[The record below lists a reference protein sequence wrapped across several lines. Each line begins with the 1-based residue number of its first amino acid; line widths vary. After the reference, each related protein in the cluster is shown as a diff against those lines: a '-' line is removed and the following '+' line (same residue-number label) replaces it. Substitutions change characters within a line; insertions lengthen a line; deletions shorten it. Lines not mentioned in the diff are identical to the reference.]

1 MPNKIALTN
10 RQRLNWIDA
19 VKGFAIFCVI
29 LGHCLQEYPTII
41 HIHNQY
47 IQAFIMPLF
56 MMISGY
62 LSAKITGIAPIK
74 KRAIQLLIPFTTWA
88 IIAPLLNSS
97 NHYGFSN
104 FLLSVGKTFL
114 YPDQGLWFLWT
125 LFFICCIYSFANYF
139 DTKLGGY
146 KFLIVTN
153 LICILCFPLFEADYF
168 ASHQIVRYYIIFSL
182 GAVFKKN
189 EDYLTKLPLLPVSWV
204 IFLLFLQIFS
214 LKNEE
219 SIFSSLPMAGMLLPT
234 LVRFI
239 CNISGALGLF
249 LLFKKN
255 SRKENNGFIYSGL
268 INLGKISLG
277 IYFFHF
283 FFVSIFTSI
292 WSTYLQ
298 QPTAELN
305 LYLSFFIK
313 AAYFI
318 FQIFATLAITV
329 TIVKIAQR
337 NRLLALLCL
346 GTPFNR

>member
-1 MPNKIALTN
+1 ML
-10 RQRLNWIDA
+10 
-19 VKGFAIFCVI
+19 
-29 LGHCLQEYPTII
+29 
-41 HIHNQY
+41 
-47 IQAFIMPLF
+47 
-56 MMISGY
+56 ISGY
-62 LSAKITGIAPIK
+62 LSAKITGIDPIK

-88 IIAPLLNSS
+88 IIAPLLNFS
-97 NHYGFSN
+97 NHYDLSSY
-104 FLLSVGKTFL
+104 LLSVGETFL
-114 YPDQGLWFLWT
+114 YPDKGLWFLWA

-146 KFLIVTN
+146 KFLIATN
-153 LICILCFPLFEADYF
+153 ILCILCFPLFKADYF
-168 ASHQIVRYYIIFSL
+168 ASHQIIRYYVIFSL

-189 EDYLTKLPLLPVSWV
+189 EDYLSKLPLLPVSWV
-204 IFLLFLQIFS
+204 IFLLFLQLFS
-214 LKNEE
+214 LKNEG
-219 SIFSSLPMAGMLLPT
+219 SLFSTLPMVGKLLPT

-249 LLFKKN
+249 LLFKKF
-255 SRKENNGFIYSGL
+255 SRSQNNGFISSGL
-268 INLGKISLG
+268 RDLGKITLG

-298 QPTAELN
+298 QPTAQLN

-313 AAYFI
+313 AAYCI
-318 FQIFATLAITV
+318 FQIFATLTISV
-329 TIVKIAQR
+329 TIVKIVQR